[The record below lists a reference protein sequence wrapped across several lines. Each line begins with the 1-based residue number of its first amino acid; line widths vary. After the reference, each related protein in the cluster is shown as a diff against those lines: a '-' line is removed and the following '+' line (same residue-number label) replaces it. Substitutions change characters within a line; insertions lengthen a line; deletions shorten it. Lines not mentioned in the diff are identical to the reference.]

1 MPELFALSRADQ
13 REALLAAAE
22 HSGRPLHLL
31 EKDVWVVW
39 ALQHLFGGPH
49 AQHLV
54 FKGGTSL
61 SKAYGVIRRFSE
73 DVDLTYDIRAI
84 APDLIDKAE
93 SPWPTSRSQEKKW
106 SKTIRRRLASLVN
119 EQLAPALASA
129 LAEQG
134 LPAKTRT
141 EGEQIFIDYEA
152 LGQGTGYVLPSV
164 LLEFGARSTG
174 EPKELRQVQCDAA
187 QHLVDVSF
195 PKTTPQV
202 MRPERTFWEKATAI
216 HVFCA
221 QGSFRGGARFARHWH
236 DVTRLD
242 AAGFV
247 DSAVADR
254 ALAQAVAVHKGI
266 FFAEATS
273 EGASIDY
280 QAAVS
285 GGLHLAPTGD
295 AHRAL
300 AEDYQRMVEDGLL
313 LDDAEPFDA
322 LLQRCQAL
330 ADKVNAAVRA
340 ST

>member
-1 MPELFALSRADQ
+1 VPEFFGLSREDQ
-13 REALLAAAE
+13 REALLLAAE
-22 HSGRPLHLL
+22 RSGRPLHLL

-39 ALQHLFGGPH
+39 ALRHLFTGPH

-84 APDLIDKAE
+84 APDLIEKAA

-106 SKTIRRRLASLVN
+106 SQAIRQRLAELVSGK
-119 EQLAPALASA
+119 LAPDLATA

-134 LPAKTRT
+134 LPAKVRA
-141 EGEQIFIDYEA
+141 EDEQVFIDYEA
-152 LGQGTGYVLPSV
+152 FGEGTGYVRPSV

-174 EPKELRQVQCDAA
+174 EPHEPRPVRCDAA
-187 QHLVDVSF
+187 PHLPGVSF
-195 PKTTPQV
+195 PVATPQV

-221 QGSFRGGARFARHWH
+221 QGRFRGGARFARHWH

-242 AAGFV
+242 IAGFA
-247 DSAVADR
+247 DNAAKDR
-254 ALAQAVAVHKGI
+254 ALAQAVAEHKSI
-266 FFAEATS
+266 FFAES
-273 EGASIDY
+273 MPEGAPIDY
-280 QAAVS
+280 LAAVT
-285 GGLHLAPTGD
+285 GALALAPTGE
-295 AHRAL
+295 ARNTL

-322 LLQRCQAL
+322 LLERCQAL
-330 ADKVNAAVRA
+330 AERVNAIARK

>member
-1 MPELFALSRADQ
+1 MSEFFELPREAQ
-13 REALLAAAE
+13 REALLTAAE
-22 HSGRPLHLL
+22 RSGRPIHLL

-39 ALQHLFGGPH
+39 ALRHLFAGPH

-84 APDLIDKAE
+84 APDLIGNAE

-106 SKTIRRRLASLVN
+106 SKTIRQRLAELVSGT
-119 EQLAPALASA
+119 LAPELAAA

-134 LPAKTRT
+134 LPAKARP
-141 EGEQIFIDYEA
+141 EGEHVFIDYEA
-152 LGQGTGYVLPSV
+152 LAQGTGYVLPSV

-174 EPKELRQVQCDAA
+174 EPHEPRSVRCEAA
-187 QHLVDVSF
+187 EHFAEASF
-195 PKTTPQV
+195 PECMPQV

-221 QGSFRGGARFARHWH
+221 QGSFRGGVRFARHWH

-242 AAGFV
+242 AAGFAT
-247 DSAVADR
+247 SAADDR
-254 ALAQAVAVHKGI
+254 ALAEAVAAHKTV
-266 FFAEATS
+266 FFAESAPD
-273 EGASIDY
+273 GAPIDY
-280 QAAVS
+280 LAAVS
-285 GGLHLAPTGD
+285 GALILAPTGE
-295 AHRAL
+295 ARRTL

-313 LDDAEPFDA
+313 MDDAETFDT
-322 LLQRCQAL
+322 LLRHCRAI
-330 ADKVNAAVRA
+330 ADKVNAAA
-340 ST
+340 QNAT

>member
-1 MPELFALSRADQ
+1 MWALRHLFA
-13 REALLAAAE
+13 
-22 HSGRPLHLL
+22 
-31 EKDVWVVW
+31 
-39 ALQHLFGGPH
+39 GPH
-49 AQHLV
+49 ALHLV

-84 APDLIDKAE
+84 AQDLIDKAE
-93 SPWPTSRSQEKKW
+93 PPWPISRSQEKKW
-106 SKTIRRRLASLVN
+106 NKTIRPRLADLVSRRLAP
-119 EQLAPALASA
+119 ELAAALT
-129 LAEQG
+129 EQG
-134 LPAKTRT
+134 LPAKVRT

-152 LGQGTGYVLPSV
+152 LGQGTGTGYVLPSV

-174 EPKELRQVQCDAA
+174 EPNEPRQVLCDAA
-187 QHLVDVSF
+187 QHLPDVSF
-195 PKTTPQV
+195 PEATPQV

-221 QGSFRGGARFARHWH
+221 QGSFRGGGRFARHWH

-242 AAGFV
+242 AAGFA
-247 DSAVADR
+247 DSAAADS
-254 ALAQAVAVHKGI
+254 ALAQAVAAHKSI
-266 FFAEATS
+266 FFAESAPD
-273 EGASIDY
+273 GAPIDY
-280 QAAVS
+280 RAAVT
-285 GGLHLAPTGD
+285 GALALAPSGD
-295 AHRAL
+295 ARRAL

-330 ADKVNAAVRA
+330 ADKVNAATRR